1 VLDFLRRNTQSLAVK
16 IILGIISVVF
26 IFFLGGGGQI
36 GAGPR
41 PVAYVGEGQVTP
53 EDFDNALR
61 RNERYYREQ
70 YGDQLTPQL
79 LQALDL
85 PSLTLNQLVD
95 QSVLRQEAERLGLMV
110 PDEAVLLELREI
122 EAFHANGQFS
132 PSAYRTM
139 LTRQGLTPAA
149 FEDSMREQ
157 MLIEQLVDVVRRGV
171 HVSSDEAFEAFAR
184 EGEKLTLDY
193 VKISAG
199 DFTESVEVADDGLL
213 EYYETNAETYR
224 VPESVRVRYLEYAP
238 ADFAEVD
245 EITEEQIEEYYVLN
259 KETEFTNEESIG
271 ARHILKRV
279 APDADEEAKAEAKK
293 AIEEAKARIQGG
305 ESFSDVAKEVSDDG
319 SAESGGDL
327 GTFGRGRMVKPFEE
341 AAFALEID
349 EISDVVESQF
359 GYHIIVVYEK
369 TEAGEVSLEDA
380 REDIALKLAEENAA
394 DALFDAASS
403 DALDIQEGASIETIA
418 EERGKKIIVSGP
430 FGAGGSVDEIG
441 PAPDLVAAALALDE
455 VGDTADAQ
463 RVGANYYVFQLHERI
478 DSKIPELENIHEPVV
493 ADYKRQLSSDAARD
507 AGDELLAAAKES
519 SLADAAEA
527 AGYEVEQTDAFDR
540 RGRFVPG
547 IGAIPALKDVAFET
561 SEDGE
566 LLPRTF
572 VHREDAYVLARANL
586 ETADRAEFEE
596 QEEEFI
602 ERLRR
607 QKEQAAIQDFINT
620 LKEQTE
626 ISYNQEILARIMQ

>member
-41 PVAYVGEGQVTP
+41 PVAWVGDGHVTP
-53 EDFDNALR
+53 EDFDTALR

-79 LQALDL
+79 LRALDL

-132 PSAYRTM
+132 PGTYRSV
-139 LTRQGLTPAA
+139 LQRQGLTPAT
-149 FEDSMREQ
+149 FEESMREE

-171 HVSSDEAFEAFAR
+171 HVSGDEAFEAFAR
-184 EGEKLTLDY
+184 ERDQLVLDY
-193 VKISAG
+193 VKISTG
-199 DFTESVEVADDGLL
+199 DFAESVEVADDGLL

-224 VPESVRVRYLEYAP
+224 VPESVRVRYLEYTP
-238 ADFAEVD
+238 ADFANVD
-245 EITEEQIEEYYVLN
+245 EITDEQIEEYYVLN
-259 KETEFTNEESIG
+259 KESEFTNEETIG
-271 ARHILKRV
+271 ARHILKRI
-279 APDADEEAKAEAKK
+279 APDADDAAKAEAKK
-293 AIEEAKARIQGG
+293 AVEEAKARVEGG
-305 ESFSDVAKEVSDDG
+305 ENFSDVAEEVSDDG
-319 SAESGGDL
+319 SASSGGDL

-349 EISDVVESQF
+349 EISEVVESQF
-359 GYHIIVVYEK
+359 GYHVIVVYEK
-369 TEAGEVSLEDA
+369 TAAGETSLEDA
-380 REDIALKLAEENAA
+380 REDIALKLAGETAA

-418 EERGKKIIVSGP
+418 EERGKKLIVSDP
-430 FGAGGSVDEIG
+430 FGAGGPVAEIG
-441 PAPDLVAAALALDE
+441 PSPELVASALALAE
-455 VGDTADAQ
+455 TGDTADAQ
-463 RVGANYYVFQLHERI
+463 RVGDNYYVVQLH
-478 DSKIPELENIHEPVV
+478 
-493 ADYKRQLSSDAARD
+493 AARD
-507 AGDELLAAAKES
+507 AGDELLAEAKES
-519 SLADAAEA
+519 SLAEAAEA
-527 AGYEVEQTDAFDR
+527 AGLEVEQTEAFDR

-561 SEDGE
+561 AEDGE

-572 VHREDAYVLARANL
+572 VHREDAYVLARASL

-596 QEEEFI
+596 QEEEFV

-607 QKEQAAIQDFINT
+607 QKEQAAIQSFINT

-626 ISYNQEILARIMQ
+626 ISYNQEILARVMQ